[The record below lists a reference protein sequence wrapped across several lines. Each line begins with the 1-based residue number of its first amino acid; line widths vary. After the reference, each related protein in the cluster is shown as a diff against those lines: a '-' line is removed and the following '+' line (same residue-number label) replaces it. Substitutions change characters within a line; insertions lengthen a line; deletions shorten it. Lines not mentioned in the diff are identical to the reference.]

1 MSEIASHFA
10 KDVPYWITFNEPN
23 LLRSSKPKI
32 RRLKWE
38 EQVAFSEDYFI
49 ARQQLLVGSS
59 RIVAD
64 FQDLTGIE
72 IVVVRGT
79 TSEKNLPLI
88 SRDSQAVVLD
98 DYQKALQY
106 LDQRGDS
113 ALLADNTILSGL
125 MEQNPGKYRI
135 VELQPTSSEKYA
147 AAIAKGDSGLLNVVN
162 STIRDFNESEDMA
175 LWKAKYEETTVLR
188 LSCP

>member
-1 MSEIASHFA
+1 MA
-10 KDVPYWITFNEPN
+10 
-23 LLRSSKPKI
+23 
-32 RRLKWE
+32 
-38 EQVAFSEDYFI
+38 
-49 ARQQLLVGSS
+49 G
-59 RIVAD
+59 

-88 SRDSQAVVLD
+88 SRDSQAKVFD

-125 MEQNPGKYRI
+125 MEQNPGKYKI
-135 VELQPTSSEKYA
+135 VELPANRQ
-147 AAIAKGDSGLLNVVN
+147 
-162 STIRDFNESEDMA
+162 
-175 LWKAKYEETTVLR
+175 
-188 LSCP
+188 